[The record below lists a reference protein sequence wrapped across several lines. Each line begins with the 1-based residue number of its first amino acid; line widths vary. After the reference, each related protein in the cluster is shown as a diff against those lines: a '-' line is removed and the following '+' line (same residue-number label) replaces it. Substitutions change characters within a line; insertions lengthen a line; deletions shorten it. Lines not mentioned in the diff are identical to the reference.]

1 MICKPE
7 LFVFL
12 RTVLQSTPFVP
23 VTVFFSDSWPQEA
36 ARRQRLC
43 VVVACLLLL
52 IALPPFRQPCLVL
65 WLCRPWS
72 RGASGLGV
80 VFSIIYARHCS
91 SPLCELLV
99 LSQSQVPVYYP
110 NPQVIIRRLRLM
122 AARVLPLL
130 LVVFRRA
137 LSRLW
142 WRWL

>member
-1 MICKPE
+1 MICRPE

-23 VTVFFSDSWPQEA
+23 VTVFFSDSLPQEA

-43 VVVACLLLL
+43 VIVACLLLL
-52 IALPPFRQPCLVL
+52 IVGLPFRQPCLVL

-72 RGASGLGV
+72 RGASGLGL
-80 VFSIIYARHCS
+80 VFSIICAGHCG

-122 AARVLPLL
+122 AARVLSLL
-130 LVVFRRA
+130 LVAFRRA
-137 LSRLW
+137 LIRFW
-142 WRWL
+142 WRRL